1 MKETDHL
8 KELRIDEWIWVVF
21 IILSA
26 LNIFGDEL
34 EKDYYTQHN
43 IQKDKTA
50 KKIFTITVFISFL
63 IYCYLAYQRYQRVQI
78 LKTTNKNTELEE
90 MRLFASILVVIASI
104 IFLYYQLEST
114 STSNP
119 SIV

>member
-1 MKETDHL
+1 MKENDKL
-8 KELRIDEWIWVVF
+8 KDLKIDEWIWVVF

-34 EKDYYTQHN
+34 EKDYYLHHN
-43 IQKDKTA
+43 TTKDKTA
-50 KKIFTITVFISFL
+50 KKIFTLTVFISFL

-78 LKTTNKNTELEE
+78 MKTTKKDTKLEE
-90 MRLFASILVVIASI
+90 LRLFASILVVIASI
-104 IFLYYQLEST
+104 IFLYYQLEDT
-114 STSNP
+114 SASNP